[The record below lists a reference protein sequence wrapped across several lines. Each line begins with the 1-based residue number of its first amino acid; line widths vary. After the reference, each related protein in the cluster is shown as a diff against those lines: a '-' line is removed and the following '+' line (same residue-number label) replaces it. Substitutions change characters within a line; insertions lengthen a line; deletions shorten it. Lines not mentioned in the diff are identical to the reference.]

1 MPADRSVSPN
11 QRNVIAGILK
21 SSVYQFECKSRLT
34 GSRLAAQQQAHAALC
49 KRSGVERES
58 PLIASDKS
66 LGDVSFDC
74 RGQSCGFTSLD
85 ARVIPAEEYSVAE
98 HHCLDRNI
106 LLLAAVV
113 RNTK

>member
-1 MPADRSVSPN
+1 M
-11 QRNVIAGILK
+11 
-21 SSVYQFECKSRLT
+21 
-34 GSRLAAQQQAHAALC
+34 
-49 KRSGVERES
+49 ERES

-74 RGQSCGFTSLD
+74 GGQSCGFTSMD
-85 ARVIPAEEYSVAE
+85 ARVIPAEEYSIAE

-113 RNTK
+113 RNTNSEINCYERSRFAARTLILR